1 MAERLMSIQ
10 DTPRASNV
18 HPAALRGWARAASVT
33 ATDPTAGEHT
43 RQDTQQLHRQ
53 IPEYQDRER

>member
-10 DTPRASNV
+10 DTSRARNV
-18 HPAALRGWARAASVT
+18 HPAALRGWARAAIVT
-33 ATDPTAGEHT
+33 ATDPTAGD